1 MSEERTATRNL
12 GSRQSDTAWPSLAL
26 RSHELSL
33 GFWVLN
39 YPPGPTG
46 SEWASSQTRGV
57 NPDCTLSNRVTLD
70 KLLNHLRLEC
80 LDSGWEQRQLRSHKV
95 AVRIRWAQLCKNS
108 ASVSY
113 LLAINLVHPL
123 FSFCG
128 LVFSTSLGPCPSSV
142 NPHGE
147 LTSKSTPSPAKPT
160 ARCHRSLSVPRPKS
174 QEKESPWLDCDHGN
188 SGTQMWKVA
197 LCVCVCAH
205 TCTPRGGWMGIGGV

>member
-1 MSEERTATRNL
+1 M
-12 GSRQSDTAWPSLAL
+12 
-26 RSHELSL
+26 
-33 GFWVLN
+33 
-39 YPPGPTG
+39 
-46 SEWASSQTRGV
+46 
-57 NPDCTLSNRVTLD
+57 
-70 KLLNHLRLEC
+70 
-80 LDSGWEQRQLRSHKV
+80 
-95 AVRIRWAQLCKNS
+95 RIRWAQLCKNS

-128 LVFSTSLGPCPSSV
+128 LVFSTSLGPGPSSV

-197 LCVCVCAH
+197 LCVCVCVCVCAH
-205 TCTPRGGWMGIGGV
+205 VHAQGWMDGDWRGVVLKERKGLFMGQLILPKR